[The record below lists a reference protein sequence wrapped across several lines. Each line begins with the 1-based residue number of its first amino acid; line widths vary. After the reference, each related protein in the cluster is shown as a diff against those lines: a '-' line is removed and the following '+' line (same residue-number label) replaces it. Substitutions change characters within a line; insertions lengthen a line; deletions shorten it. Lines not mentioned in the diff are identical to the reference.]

1 MKKRLKPIGFK
12 IPERIKSYIKTG
24 IMITYILLTMI
35 FILGL
40 MSNDSAANKGDVGGM
55 LGSWFIFT
63 LPLLFLI
70 VGVPKENGEKNE
82 KRHNKRVKEVGFT

>member
-1 MKKRLKPIGFK
+1 
-12 IPERIKSYIKTG
+12 
-24 IMITYILLTMI
+24 MITYILLTMI

-40 MSNDSAANKGDVGGM
+40 MGNDSAASKDDVGGM

-70 VGVPKENGEKNE
+70 VGVPKENGEK
-82 KRHNKRVKEVGFT
+82 K